1 METKKTKRYV
11 YNGLGFPVVLANVSL
26 VKKRGVW
33 TPAVDYNKL
42 QKEVLL
48 ALTHKPV
55 ALTGNEIHFIRTY
68 FEMTLEAFGKQ
79 LGVTHAAVVTWEKR
93 GNRLAKINPATE
105 LVIRLLIL
113 DELNISNQI
122 FRETFREF
130 DIEDIAK
137 ASRVSEIGSIRPII
151 LPGAH
156 VLKRSYAHA

>member
-1 METKKTKRYV
+1 MITTRY
-11 YNGLGFPVVLANVSL
+11 
-26 VKKRGVW
+26 
-33 TPAVDYNKL
+33 
-42 QKEVLL
+42 LL
-48 ALTHKPV
+48 
-55 ALTGNEIHFIRTY
+55 
-68 FEMTLEAFGKQ
+68 
-79 LGVTHAAVVTWEKR
+79 
-93 GNRLAKINPATE
+93 LAKINPATE

-137 ASRVSEIGSIRPII
+137 TSRVSEIRPTRPII